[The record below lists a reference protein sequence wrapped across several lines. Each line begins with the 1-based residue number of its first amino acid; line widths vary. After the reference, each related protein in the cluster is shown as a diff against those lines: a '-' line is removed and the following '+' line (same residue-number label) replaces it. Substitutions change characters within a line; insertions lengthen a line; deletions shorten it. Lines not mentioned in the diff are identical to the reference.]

1 MLVNVRLVGDMAEA
15 FGANHLF
22 EVSSAREVFSAL
34 AANFADF
41 RAYLLGSEDR
51 GVEYRVLVD
60 EVPLDLDEL
69 KRAAAPTALVV
80 APIAIGSG
88 GAGKIIAGIGLLILS
103 AFVPFSIGL
112 LGAGV
117 ISSASIGL
125 GLLLSGASQLLS
137 EGSKKDSNNPSGT
150 AIGGNGT
157 ITDGEVIPICY
168 GRVFVKGRVISAGT
182 TVNKR

>member
-1 MLVNVRLVGDMAEA
+1 MAA
-15 FGANHLF
+15 LFGANHLF

-34 AANFADF
+34 AANFSQF
-41 RAYLLGSEDR
+41 RAYLLSSEDR
-51 GVEYRVLVD
+51 GVEYRVLAD
-60 EVPLDLDEL
+60 EVALDLEEL
-69 KRAAAPTALVV
+69 KQAPAPTALVI
-80 APIAIGSG
+80 APIVVGSG
-88 GAGKIIAGIGLLILS
+88 GVGKIIAGIGLLVLS

-137 EGSKKDSNNPSGT
+137 ESSRKDGNNPSST
-150 AIGGNGT
+150 SIGGNGT
-157 ITDGEVIPICY
+157 ISDGEVIPICY

-182 TVNKR
+182 TVNRR